1 MGEQKY
7 RLSELNFVPDP
18 RQDYKY
24 LMFNCSFNNTYKTK
38 QATFYND
45 ALEGDNSLKAIIVL
59 LAWVIKY
66 ELGSGVHLKVEFVRD
81 SNMFVTI
88 TYISKK
94 TKKIRKKYINKTDL
108 PTYIVQALTIISDS
122 LSDYYNNSY
131 VF

>member
-1 MGEQKY
+1 
-7 RLSELNFVPDP
+7 
-18 RQDYKY
+18 
-24 LMFNCSFNNTYKTK
+24 
-38 QATFYND
+38 
-45 ALEGDNSLKAIIVL
+45 
-59 LAWVIKY
+59 
-66 ELGSGVHLKVEFVRD
+66 
-81 SNMFVTI
+81 MFVTI